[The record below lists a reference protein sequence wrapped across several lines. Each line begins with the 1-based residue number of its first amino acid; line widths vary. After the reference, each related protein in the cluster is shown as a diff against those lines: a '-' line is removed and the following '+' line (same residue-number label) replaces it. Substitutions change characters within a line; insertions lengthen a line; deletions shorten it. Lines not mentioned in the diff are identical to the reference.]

1 MGALMTFVAFKR
13 FIFAVLGTAFLSS
26 GMISL
31 LTGTAEAVPS
41 FARQTGQPCAS
52 CHTAFPEL
60 TPFGRSFKLNG
71 YTLEGGDSK
80 LPAISAMVQTAFTN
94 YAKSLDAS
102 PGNGFGT
109 NNNFDP
115 AQQASLFYAG
125 RINDNLGAFV
135 QMTYA
140 NSFDGR
146 TISLDNTDLR
156 YSNST
161 KIGDSD
167 LVFGVTINNVP
178 SVQDVWNT
186 TPVWRYPFIASAGLA
201 GPSFGTMLESFGP
214 SAQIGAG
221 AYVYARDLVYAEVS
235 AYGSTSTTAQNA
247 LGLSPSGSAISGLA
261 PYWRLAV
268 EPKWGDHSLMI
279 GTFGMMA
286 NMIPDLTAADR
297 SITDKYVDIGV
308 DAQYQWIGDIH
319 AVTFRTSYI
328 FENQTLDATNQLGG
342 SDNLKNS
349 LQSFR
354 TSLSYIYDHK
364 ISLTGG
370 YFDLAG
376 SSDATLYSSI
386 NSDKPDS
393 AGFVADIAY
402 LPFSRGGPN
411 AWPWLNARI
420 GLSYTTYTKLDGHT
434 ENVGDN
440 NTVMLYAWTAF

>member
-1 MGALMTFVAFKR
+1 MAKFFFRRNLIALLNAVALSGGLLW
-13 FIFAVLGTAFLSS
+13 LGT
-26 GMISL
+26 GV
-31 LTGTAEAVPS
+31 AEAVPS

-80 LPAISAMVQTAFTN
+80 LPAVSAMVQTAFTH

-125 RINDNLGAFV
+125 RISDNLGAFV
-135 QMTYA
+135 QATYA
-140 NSFDGR
+140 NSFDGSS
-146 TISLDNTDLR
+146 ISLDNTDLR
-156 YSNST
+156 YSNSS

-167 LVFGVTINNVP
+167 VVYGITINNVP

-186 TPVWRYPFIASAGLA
+186 TPVWRYPFISSQGLA

-214 SAQIGAG
+214 SAQLGAG
-221 AYVYARDLVYAEVS
+221 AYLYARDLVYAEVS
-235 AYGSTSTTAQNA
+235 AYGSTSSMAQNA
-247 LGLSPSGSAISGLA
+247 LGLSPSSSAISGLA

-268 EPKWGDHSLMI
+268 EPKWGDHSLML

-286 NMIPDLTAADR
+286 NIIPDLTAADR
-297 SITDKYVDIGV
+297 SVTDKYVDVGV

-319 AVTFRTSYI
+319 AITFRTSYI
-328 FENQTLDATNQLGG
+328 YENQTLDATNQLGG
-342 SDNLKNS
+342 SDNLKNN

-354 TSLSYIYDHK
+354 TSLSYIYDHT
-364 ISLTGG
+364 ISVTGG
-370 YFDLAG
+370 YFSLTG
-376 SSDATLYSSI
+376 SRDTTLYSSI
-386 NSDKPDS
+386 GTDNPDS
-393 AGFVADIAY
+393 AGFVADLAY
-402 LPFSRGGPN
+402 LPFSKGGPS
-411 AWPWLNARI
+411 AWPWFNTRI
-420 GLSYTTYTKLDGHT
+420 GISYTTYTKLDGVT
-434 ENVGDN
+434 ANVGDN

>member
-1 MGALMTFVAFKR
+1 MAKFFFRRNLIALLNAVALSGGLLW
-13 FIFAVLGTAFLSS
+13 LGT
-26 GMISL
+26 GV
-31 LTGTAEAVPS
+31 AEAVPS

-80 LPAISAMVQTAFTN
+80 LPAVSAMVQTAFTH

-125 RINDNLGAFV
+125 RISDNLGAFV
-135 QMTYA
+135 QATSA
-140 NSFDGR
+140 NSFDGSS
-146 TISLDNTDLR
+146 ISLDNTDLR
-156 YSNST
+156 YSNSS

-167 LVFGVTINNVP
+167 VVYGITINNVP

-186 TPVWRYPFIASAGLA
+186 TPVWRYPFISSQGLA

-214 SAQIGAG
+214 SAQLGAG
-221 AYVYARDLVYAEVS
+221 AYLYARDLVYAEVS
-235 AYGSTSTTAQNA
+235 AYGSTSSMAQNA
-247 LGLSPSGSAISGLA
+247 LGLSPSSSAISGLA

-268 EPKWGDHSLMI
+268 EPKWGDHSLML

-286 NMIPDLTAADR
+286 NIIPDLTAADR
-297 SITDKYVDIGV
+297 SVTDKYVDVGV

-319 AVTFRTSYI
+319 AITFRTSYI
-328 FENQTLDATNQLGG
+328 YENQTLDATNQLGG
-342 SDNLKNS
+342 SDNLKNN

-354 TSLSYIYDHK
+354 TSLSYIYDHT
-364 ISLTGG
+364 ISVTGG
-370 YFDLAG
+370 YFSLTG
-376 SSDATLYSSI
+376 SRDTTLYSSI
-386 NSDKPDS
+386 GTDNPDS
-393 AGFVADIAY
+393 AGFVADLAY
-402 LPFSRGGPN
+402 LPFSKGGPS
-411 AWPWLNARI
+411 AWPWFNTRI
-420 GLSYTTYTKLDGHT
+420 GISYTTYTKLDGVT
-434 ENVGDN
+434 ANVGDN

>member
-1 MGALMTFVAFKR
+1 MAKFFFRRNLIALLNAVALTGGLLW
-13 FIFAVLGTAFLSS
+13 LGTGVAK
-26 GMISL
+26 
-31 LTGTAEAVPS
+31 AVPS

-80 LPAISAMVQTAFTN
+80 LPAVSAMVQTAFTH

-135 QMTYA
+135 QATYA
-140 NSFDGR
+140 NSFDGSS
-146 TISLDNTDLR
+146 ISLDNTDLR
-156 YSNST
+156 YSNSS

-167 LVFGVTINNVP
+167 VVYGITINNVP

-186 TPVWRYPFIASAGLA
+186 TPVWRYPFISSQGLA

-214 SAQIGAG
+214 SAQLGAG
-221 AYVYARDLVYAEVS
+221 AYLYARDLVYAEVS
-235 AYGSTSTTAQNA
+235 AYGSTSSTAQNA
-247 LGLSPSGSAISGLA
+247 LGLSPSSSAISGLA

-268 EPKWGDHSLMI
+268 EPKWGDHSLML

-286 NMIPDLTAADR
+286 NIIPDLTAADR
-297 SITDKYVDIGV
+297 SVTDKYVDVGV
-308 DAQYQWIGDIH
+308 DAQYQWIGDVH
-319 AVTFRTSYI
+319 AITFRTSYI
-328 FENQTLDATNQLGG
+328 YESQTLDATNQLGG
-342 SDNLKNS
+342 SDNLKDN

-354 TSLSYIYDHK
+354 TSLSYIYDHT
-364 ISLTGG
+364 ISVTGG
-370 YFDLAG
+370 YFSLTG
-376 SSDATLYSSI
+376 SRDTTLYSSI
-386 NSDKPDS
+386 GTDNPDS
-393 AGFVADIAY
+393 AGFVADLAY
-402 LPFSRGGPN
+402 LPFSKGGPS
-411 AWPWLNARI
+411 AWPWFNTRI
-420 GLSYTTYTKLDGHT
+420 GISYTTYTKLDGVT
-434 ENVGDN
+434 ANVGDN